1 MSSDESSIDAIALL
15 QYRLSIYI
23 YIYIYRG
30 SREETCNN
38 ESGVIWRDVKVVDR
52 SFGPTSATKRRA

>member
-1 MSSDESSIDAIALL
+1 MPSHYCSIGCP
-15 QYRLSIYI
+15 